1 MRRAE
6 LRVLQGARPC
16 VLVVLESVQKLE
28 VEQIPDISDDMKD
41 DAGAIRLDIASNAIA
56 DG

>member
-1 MRRAE
+1 M
-6 LRVLQGARPC
+6 LQGARPC